1 MSSRLF
7 QLCLT
12 RTAQHM
18 ATRNCL
24 VKVIDALY
32 DLACTTILFV
42 DKSVLTSNKM
52 TASQV
57 WIPSNQERII
67 SAAPSD
73 DPESAYSND
82 AVFIVT
88 MGLLVIQECMQMS
101 GWQTLM
107 RTAILCSRAEY
118 FIDQHTTGRQAPLGE
133 W

>member
-1 MSSRLF
+1 MSSCLF

-73 DPESAYSND
+73 DPESTCSD
-82 AVFIVT
+82 DVIFIVT
-88 MGLLVIQECMQMS
+88 IGLLVIQECMQMS